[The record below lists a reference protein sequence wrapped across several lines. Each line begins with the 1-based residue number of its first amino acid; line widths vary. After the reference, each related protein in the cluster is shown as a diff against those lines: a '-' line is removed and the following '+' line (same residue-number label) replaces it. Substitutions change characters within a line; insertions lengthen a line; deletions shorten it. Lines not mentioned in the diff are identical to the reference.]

1 MDTNQPFLSLWYVRV
16 LLIIAMIGLITS
28 LAAYTKATM
37 REAKYGQYG
46 MTSIN
51 VRGEG
56 EVTAKPDIGS
66 FSFSVTAEGEDA
78 ATAQADSAEKINAI
92 LAFLKESG
100 VEEKDIKNRDYY
112 LNPKYTYESVVCAS
126 GMYCP
131 PSNPVVDGYEVTQTI
146 EVKVRDLDKAA
157 SLITG
162 AGERGATNLSQ
173 LQFTIDDE
181 SILKDQA
188 REAAIADAKERADK
202 LAKDLGVKLVRIM
215 SYYEEEGYTPY
226 YDYGMGGDAMM
237 SEDKAMS
244 RETGLPLGENNIKSI
259 VNVTYEI
266 Q

>member
-16 LLIIAMIGLITS
+16 LIIVAMIGLVTS

-56 EVTAKPDIGS
+56 EVNAKPDLGS

-78 ATAQADSAEKINAI
+78 ATAQKDSAEKINSI
-92 LAFLKESG
+92 MSFLKESG

-112 LNPKYTYESVVCAS
+112 LNPKYRYENVACAS

-131 PSNPVVDGYEVTQTI
+131 PSNPVIDGYEVTQTI
-146 EVKVRDLDKAA
+146 EVKVRNLDSAGD
-157 SLITG
+157 LITG
-162 AGERGATNLSQ
+162 AGERGATNISQ

-181 SILKDQA
+181 SNLKDQA

-202 LAKDLGVKLVRIM
+202 LAKNLGVKLVRII
-215 SYYEEEGYTPY
+215 SYYEEEGYATPY
-226 YDYGMGGDAMM
+226 YGGMGGDSMM
-237 SEDKAMS
+237 YSEAKAVS
-244 RETGLPLGENNIKSI
+244 PDLPVGENNIKSV